1 MSGPAH
7 DLPLASS
14 GPRPARWTVLW
25 LATFQQVAVT
35 FVRFGLPALAPF
47 FRPDLALSL
56 SETGLLLGIFDVG
69 AVLTFYLTGRLTRRF
84 GERAVLAGG
93 AFLTGI
99 LSALAAGGQ
108 ELWQI
113 ALLLALAGTG
123 FPSSPV
129 AGSQAVVD
137 WFPARERGMAMGV
150 RQAGLPIGGFAAA
163 AVLPWL
169 ATAAGWRVALA
180 AGGGVCVAAGLAV
193 LALLPASCGLR
204 DEPGTVPLQLPRGR
218 VALATLAGNGLIFV
232 QFCLTGY
239 LPLFLVDAFA
249 WERAARSRR
258 AWRRGWPWRAASP
271 SWAGTPSSA
280 PSWPRWPA
288 RLRRRCWGR
297 CSPASTSSA
306 RRPRP
311 CSVGRWRRWGVTA
324 LPGPWPSSPRRWR
337 SWPCCRPAAPPG
349 ASRRC
354 PALASELFLR
364 QPGRHD
370 CQPGLHN
377 RLTGAPARDRVLPSG
392 SGGCRPGGFSPRL
405 RAAMA
410 PAPVMSAGAG
420 AL

>member
-123 FPSSPV
+123 FPSSHV

-249 WERAARSRR
+249 WERAAAARMLLLVHLGGTAGRMGWGWLSDRTFGANRVPPLLAVTAGGAGVLAALAMLDAGGSLSPGVAAGLALTGGLTILGWNALLSTFVAEMAGPATAPVLGAMLTSLYVFSTAAPPLFGR
-258 AWRRGWPWRAASP
+258 AVEALGGYGPA
-271 SWAGTPSSA
+271 WALAIVPQA
-280 PSWPRWPA
+280 VA
-288 RLRRRCWGR
+288 LLALLQAGR
-297 CSPASTSSA
+297 SA
-306 RRPRP
+306 RR
-311 CSVGRWRRWGVTA
+311 
-324 LPGPWPSSPRRWR
+324 
-337 SWPCCRPAAPPG
+337 
-349 ASRRC
+349 
-354 PALASELFLR
+354 
-364 QPGRHD
+364 
-370 CQPGLHN
+370 
-377 RLTGAPARDRVLPSG
+377 
-392 SGGCRPGGFSPRL
+392 
-405 RAAMA
+405 
-410 PAPVMSAGAG
+410 
-420 AL
+420 

>member
-56 SETGLLLGIFDVG
+56 TETGLLLGIFDVG

-123 FPSSPV
+123 FPSSHV

-169 ATAAGWRVALA
+169 ATAVGWRVALA

-193 LALLPASCGLR
+193 LAFLPASYGLR

-249 WERAARSRR
+249 WERAAAARMLLLVHLGGTAGRM
-258 AWRRGWPWRAASP
+258 GWGWLSDRTFGANRVPPLLA
-271 SWAGTPSSA
+271 
-280 PSWPRWPA
+280 
-288 RLRRRCWGR
+288 
-297 CSPASTSSA
+297 
-306 RRPRP
+306 
-311 CSVGRWRRWGVTA
+311 VTA
-324 LPGPWPSSPRRWR
+324 GGAGVLAALAMLDSGGSLSPGVAAGLALAGGLTILGWNALLSTFVAEMAGPATAPVLGAMLTSLYVFST
-337 SWPCCRPAAPPG
+337 AAPPLFG
-349 ASRRC
+349 RAVEVLGGYG
-354 PALASELFLR
+354 PAWALAIVPQAVALLALL
-364 QPGRHD
+364 QAGR
-370 CQPGLHN
+370 
-377 RLTGAPARDRVLPSG
+377 SG
-392 SGGCRPGGFSPRL
+392 RR
-405 RAAMA
+405 
-410 PAPVMSAGAG
+410 
-420 AL
+420 